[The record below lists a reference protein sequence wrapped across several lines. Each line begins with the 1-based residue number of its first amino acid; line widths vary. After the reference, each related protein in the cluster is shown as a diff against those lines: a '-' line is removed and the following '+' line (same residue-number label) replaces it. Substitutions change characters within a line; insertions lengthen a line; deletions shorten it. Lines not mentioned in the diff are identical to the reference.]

1 MDHTCIRT
9 PQPFTSTSQYF
20 LGEGDQRTLHMPRV
34 GWGHDDDDEHGV
46 DFVDQFSPG
55 ADRLMLSS
63 PKDRSPP
70 PQRRQ
75 PRKRVIPTTNK
86 SRHRVAQKLQGFR
99 RDYLIGE
106 ALRSPSH
113 MSPRSSSGAIASLN
127 KHDFAFVK
135 RSDGSFSYGI
145 VARRIDESLFFVISG
160 VGHTK
165 LVEKRHWRTCIRLVS
180 PGVPSMLSFVPQLA
194 DEEFSLITN

>member
-9 PQPFTSTSQYF
+9 PQPFTSQCL
-20 LGEGDQRTLHMPRV
+20 LGEGDQRTLQVPRV
-34 GWGHDDDDEHGV
+34 GWGHDDDGGHGV
-46 DFVDQFSPG
+46 DLVDQFYPR
-55 ADRLMLSS
+55 ADITMF
-63 PKDRSPP
+63 PFPEDRSPP
-70 PQRRQ
+70 SQLQ
-75 PRKRVIPTTNK
+75 PRQRAIPTTKK
-86 SRHRVAQKLQGFR
+86 SRHRVAQKPQGYR
-99 RDYLIGE
+99 RDYSIGDVV
-106 ALRSPSH
+106 RSPSH
-113 MSPRSSSGAIASLN
+113 MIPRSSSGAIASLN
-127 KHDFAFVK
+127 KYDFAFVK

-180 PGVPSMLSFVPQLA
+180 PGVPSMLSFVPQLV